1 MEKIAEKA
9 EKMPVKLQKKP
20 KKPPLRMKKSGITAK
35 QLRFAQ
41 EYVVDRNI
49 TQAAIRAGYT
59 KRSAYSTGHELLQK
73 PEVQAEVERLTA
85 EIAEKAKIKAEDIV
99 RDLIEVKDRCMQ
111 KAPVM
116 TFTAAGPMQLI
127 DEEGRNVWK
136 FDANGANK
144 SLELLGKHIGM
155 FVDRKE
161 LTGRGGGPLQVNAAG
176 VLLVPAEVALKD
188 WQLSAQEIADKLE
201 ADMIKALAVEKKK
214 GSK

>member
-1 MEKIAEKA
+1 MTE
-9 EKMPVKLQKKP
+9 KLQKKP
-20 KKPPLRMKKSGITAK
+20 KNPPLRMKKGGITAK

-41 EYVVDRNI
+41 EYVVDRNA

-59 KRSAYSTGHELLQK
+59 KRSACSVAHEILQK
-73 PEVQAEVERLTA
+73 PEVRAEVDRLTA
-85 EIAEKAKIKAEDIV
+85 ELAEKAKIKAEDIV

-116 TFTAAGPMQLI
+116 TFTAAGPMQAI
-127 DEEGRNVWK
+127 DDEGRNVWK

-144 SLELLGKHIGM
+144 SLELLGKPIGM

-188 WQLSAQEIADKLE
+188 WQRSAQEIADKLE
-201 ADMIKALAVEKKK
+201 ADMIKALAAEKKK